1 MRHSSFRR
9 WPAFMAGSTA
19 LLAALLAPAA
29 RASAARNGKPV
40 AVAAAPAVQARIA
53 TSCEPLAGE
62 APDQLPVLRS
72 AVRLNYS
79 NEMLEQ
85 AEDDSVEVCV
95 LVDSTG
101 TVREA
106 GVSRP
111 AAPFDQA
118 ALEAV
123 RWWVFTPARRAG
135 RAVPARIAVTVT
147 ARVPRDTNP
156 LVPDV
161 VALAQEAEARGDLR
175 AAIDAWTGVLARTG
189 AHPALQNEWI
199 PREHVV
205 RLAAQGPRPPE
216 VPFATVSRARGQR
229 NLMQR
234 NIARGSN
241 EDYARALDEVL
252 RTAPW
257 YADAYRWRAAAG
269 AASGRRDG
277 AVRDLLCYRL
287 AAPDSA
293 ARAVAERALVFMAA
307 GDTLRANSLLK
318 N

>member
-9 WPAFMAGSTA
+9 WPAFLAGSTA

-29 RASAARNGKPV
+29 RASAARST
-40 AVAAAPAVQARIA
+40 APAVQARVVA
-53 TSCEPLAGE
+53 GCDPLAGE
-62 APDQLPVLRS
+62 TPDRLPVLRS
-72 AVRLNYS
+72 AVGLNYS
-79 NEMLEQ
+79 NEMLKQ
-85 AEDDSVEVCV
+85 AKDDSVEVWV

-111 AAPFDQA
+111 ATPFDHA
-118 ALEAV
+118 ALEAA
-123 RWWVFTPARRAG
+123 RWWVFTPARRG
-135 RAVPARIAVTVT
+135 DRAVPARIAVTVVVH
-147 ARVPRDTNP
+147 VPRDTDP